1 LPQDTTTQCVLFP
14 ALFEKLVVARFDQQ
28 QGSSDGGGI
37 LLQAADRQLGLSATL
52 AVWLRDERQSGKVE
66 HTIHALLGQRIFDLA
81 CGYADTNDAARLTH
95 DPVHKLLVGLDP
107 GGEEGLASQPTL
119 CRFEN
124 AFGPK
129 DLLRCAEA
137 LADTV
142 LSRQQRRLKKRVRRI
157 TIDVDATDDPTHGE
171 QQLSF
176 FNGHYHHACYLP
188 LLCFVTFNDER
199 EQFLLTA
206 VLQPGNAAPA
216 GAGLGVICR
225 VIQRVRSY
233 FPQARLRVRL
243 DSAHATP
250 QMLDYLDE
258 ANVEYV
264 VSLIANSVLDGKAE
278 AKMKLVRKISAA
290 SGQSERLYGECLYR
304 TQKTWKTSRRVIYK
318 AEVVRE
324 GERAPRDNQHY
335 LVTNFHQTP
344 QWVYKQFYC
353 QRGDIENR
361 IKELQP
367 RSRNRSHQLPRILG
381 QSTASAAH
389 RRSLRAD
396 AGTPYPGHR
405 DRMRPIASAPATR
418 ALVENRRFA
427 GGFCSSR
434 GAPLPAILP
443 LLGQLS
449 PYRFRTRSCG
459 RLIRQKH
466 KNIFSFCVVGYAC
479 LHSGPGAGIPA
490 LSPPK

>member
-1 LPQDTTTQCVLFP
+1 MPQDTTTQCVLFP

-28 QGSSDGGGI
+28 QGSSDGGAI
-37 LLQAADRQLGLSATL
+37 LLQAADRQLGLSASL

-66 HTIHALLGQRIFDLA
+66 HSVHALLGQRIFGLA

-95 DPVHKLLVGLDP
+95 DPVHKLLVGLNP

-129 DLLRCAEA
+129 ELFRCAEA

-142 LSRQQRRLKKRVRRI
+142 LRRQQRRLKKRVRRI

-216 GAGLGVICR
+216 GAGLGVVRR

-278 AKMKLVRKISAA
+278 AKMKGVRKISAA
-290 SGQSERLYGECLYR
+290 SGQSERLYGECPYR

-324 GERAPRDNQHY
+324 GERTPRDNQHY

-344 QWVYKQFYC
+344 QWIYEQFYC

-361 IKELQP
+361 IKELHHGLEIDRTSCHGFWANQLRVLLTAAAYVLMQELRIRATATECARSQVHQLRERLLKIGASLVVSVRRVVLHFP
-367 RSRNRSHQLPRILG
+367 RSYPFLANFRHIALG
-381 QSTASAAH
+381 
-389 RRSLRAD
+389 L
-396 AGTPYPGHR
+396 
-405 DRMRPIASAPATR
+405 
-418 ALVENRRFA
+418 
-427 GGFCSSR
+427 
-434 GAPLPAILP
+434 GAVI
-443 LLGQLS
+443 G
-449 PYRFRTRSCG
+449 
-459 RLIRQKH
+459 
-466 KNIFSFCVVGYAC
+466 
-479 LHSGPGAGIPA
+479 
-490 LSPPK
+490 